1 MIIDKKLTE
10 IAEED
15 VDMAL
20 PNDEEDMHKLLE
32 LRERPQAA
40 NKDHMYRS

>member
-1 MIIDKKLTE
+1 MLIDSNLSKII
-10 IAEED
+10 EED

-32 LRERPQAA
+32 LRERPIG
-40 NKDHMYRS
+40 NNDHMYRP